1 MNKWKENRV
10 FVLLAAIVI
19 AGIVII
25 AYKNIMPPIPLDL
38 APGVYTGTG
47 EGYGGEITVTATVD
61 EAGTIT
67 DVVITGDGESAD
79 IGKKNI
85 DDGTF
90 AGQIIEDQHYDIDG
104 VSGATY
110 TTYGVREAAEDAL
123 TQAEQ

>member
-1 MNKWKENRV
+1 
-10 FVLLAAIVI
+10 
-19 AGIVII
+19 
-25 AYKNIMPPIPLDL
+25 
-38 APGVYTGTG
+38 
-47 EGYGGEITVTATVD
+47 
-61 EAGTIT
+61 AGTIT

-79 IGKKNI
+79 IGKKYI